1 MNHAYSLQ
9 AQKRFQDDTHVNI
22 YEMNFY
28 DITKYIK
35 TKFNFILFSFSFML
49 MPDQI
54 DAINVA
60 KSSLKN
66 GGRIAFIMTI
76 NQK

>member
-1 MNHAYSLQ
+1 
-9 AQKRFQDDTHVNI
+9 
-22 YEMNFY
+22 
-28 DITKYIK
+28 
-35 TKFNFILFSFSFML
+35 ML